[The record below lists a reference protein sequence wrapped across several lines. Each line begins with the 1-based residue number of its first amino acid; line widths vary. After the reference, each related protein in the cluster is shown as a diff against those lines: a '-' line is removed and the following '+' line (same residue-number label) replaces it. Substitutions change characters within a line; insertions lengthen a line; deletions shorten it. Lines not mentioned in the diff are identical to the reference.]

1 MVNRATEENKRE
13 KKIDNVEEGGSAILN
28 RIVDEEVSFE
38 KLKEVEKIFICIKLR
53 KSIPG

>member
-1 MVNRATEENKRE
+1 MVNRATQENERE
-13 KKIDNVEEGGSAILN
+13 KKIDDVEEGGSAILN

>member
-1 MVNRATEENKRE
+1 MINRATEENKRG
-13 KKIDNVEEGGSAILN
+13 KKIDHVEEGGSATLN
-28 RIVDEEVSFE
+28 RVVDEEVSFE